1 MDANTSEYCSV
12 DSSSSRSLKTCSLD
26 NPTRLKKIFHAAS
39 VGANTVLTSSG
50 GITKPGSHMPTSG
63 RKGRGRSPRG
73 ISGGTMT
80 TSPRKGNC
88 CSLRADLVF
97 VCVVVCVVCVV
108 CVCVCTPSGWAGTR
122 KLSLSG
128 LVRKYASAVI
138 DSSGSDAMTDSIDE

>member
-1 MDANTSEYCSV
+1 
-12 DSSSSRSLKTCSLD
+12 
-26 NPTRLKKIFHAAS
+26 
-39 VGANTVLTSSG
+39 
-50 GITKPGSHMPTSG
+50 
-63 RKGRGRSPRG
+63 
-73 ISGGTMT
+73 MT

-97 VCVVVCVVCVV
+97 VVVVVVFVVVV